1 MADLPLSG
9 QNAASDLFIE
19 MEAAQFT
26 KSGQAACGDDVRF
39 LTVEKENRHL
49 VALSDGLG
57 SGVKANVLATM
68 TTAMAIEF
76 LKSNIPTLEAVEIIM
91 DSLPI
96 CEVRKIGYATFSLF
110 DFRLGGKARISE
122 MGNPGYIH
130 LRGTEEI
137 PPLKDGQIVSEHW
150 PDREVRECE
159 VDFRAGDRIIMC
171 SDGVTQSG
179 LGVRKD
185 MKFGWRRSGVLA
197 FARERIAREPD
208 ISAKDLSQ
216 AIARE
221 ALNITPGGCKDDI
234 SCAVVYM
241 RHPRVMRVLTG
252 PPYYKENDAEYA
264 RQALLGADHVVAC
277 GGTTANILERELG
290 VKIKVRLAD
299 MKSSGGLPPIGT
311 IEGIGI
317 ATEGILTLGRVL
329 SALEQMRPPEGE
341 PAAARAILERMMR
354 HDHIEFI
361 IGTKVNESHQDPNI
375 PQDLE
380 LRRSVVKRIAAALE
394 KNYRKKVALKY
405 Y

>member
-1 MADLPLSG
+1 MADALQHGYS
-9 QNAASDLFIE
+9 AASDLFIE
-19 MEAAQFT
+19 MEAAQYT
-26 KSGQAACGDDVRF
+26 KTGQGACGDDVRF
-39 LTVEKENRHL
+39 MTVEKENRHL

-68 TTAMAIEF
+68 TTSMAIKF
-76 LKSNIPTLEAVEIIM
+76 LESNVPMLEAVEIIM

-122 MGNPGYIH
+122 MGNPRNIH
-130 LRGTEEI
+130 LRGTDEI
-137 PPLKDGQIVSEHW
+137 APLKDEQVASSHW
-150 PDREVRECE
+150 PDR
-159 VDFRAGDRIIMC
+159 
-171 SDGVTQSG
+171 TQSG

-185 MKFGWRRSGVLA
+185 MKFGWRRSGVLK
-197 FARERIAREPD
+197 FAQGKIASDPD
-208 ISAKDLSQ
+208 ISARDLSA

-221 ALNITPGGCKDDI
+221 ALFLTPGGCKDDI
-234 SCAVVYM
+234 SCVVCYL

-252 PPYYKENDAEYA
+252 PPFYKEHDADYA
-264 RQALLGADHVVAC
+264 RKATLGFDHVVIC
-277 GGTTANILERELG
+277 GGTTANIMERELG
-290 VKIKVRLAD
+290 VKVKVKLSD
-299 MKSSGGLPPIGT
+299 MKSSGGLPPVGT
-311 IEGIGI
+311 MEGVGI

-329 SALEQMRPPEGE
+329 SALEQMRPPERE

-354 HDHIEFI
+354 HDRIEFV

-394 KNYRKKVALKY
+394 KNYRKKVTVDY

>member
-1 MADLPLSG
+1 MADVQKNPTG
-9 QNAASDLFIE
+9 AASDLFIE

-39 LTVEKENRHL
+39 LTVDRENRHL

-96 CEVRKIGYATFSLF
+96 CEVRHIGYATFSLF

-130 LRGTEEI
+130 LRDTEEI
-137 PPLKDGQIVSEHW
+137 PPLKDAQIVSAHW

-159 VDFRAGDRIIMC
+159 VDFKAGDRIIMC

-179 LGVRKD
+179 LGVRRD
-185 MKFGWRRSGVLA
+185 MKFGWRRSGVLK
-197 FARERIAREPD
+197 FAQEQIAREPD
-208 ISAKDLSQ
+208 ISARDLSQ
-216 AIARE
+216 AIARQ

-234 SCAVVYM
+234 SCAVVYL

-252 PPYYKENDAEYA
+252 PPYYKENDSEYA
-264 RQALLGADHVVAC
+264 RQALLGPEHVVAC

-290 VKIKVRLAD
+290 VKVKVKLSD
-299 MKSSGGLPPIGT
+299 MKTAGGLPPIGRMD
-311 IEGIGI
+311 GIGI

-329 SALEQMRPPEGE
+329 SALEQNRPPDNE
-341 PAAARAILERMMR
+341 PTAARAILERMMS
-354 HDHIEFI
+354 HDRIEFV

-394 KNYRKKVALKY
+394 KNYRKQVALNY